1 VAIDSTLPL
10 DVVLTDFCGQIE
22 TWRRRELSTD
32 AALEWLE
39 LSAAVSRILD
49 AITRS

>member
-1 VAIDSTLPL
+1 VSPL
-10 DVVLTDFCGQIE
+10 DVVLTHFCAQIE
-22 TWRRRELSTD
+22 TWRRRELSAD

-49 AITRS
+49 AIISN